1 MSCQPTHLRHQSASN
16 GVGTRLP
23 PGVHRGA
30 LAGLTGEERE
40 RAIMEH
46 HDRYRS
52 SSEPETYRNRKRSL
66 YGYHPTP
73 VGVRNVGCVP
83 DNTFASCLQKVS
95 KDTIVR
101 LLGAMGVR
109 RVSALRKQQ
118 VVERLLQ
125 EIDKLPQAIEAMLTT
140 STDSEFEGFK
150 LLMEKPDGMF
160 VFTEDDGVRID
171 GLASLEPLIWVFHC
185 KGAYHAI
192 MPQEVWGAARSVDM
206 EKIQALRDRTWQV
219 PVAAEALRE
228 FCGVASIDD
237 VIWCC
242 KELYG
247 FEPSRQDVVASLRSH
262 PLEHGDWEYGF
273 TRYFKCWPNDT
284 PFEDGYVVHWHLT
297 DAYADDI
304 AGRRT
309 NWHRCLVPYEAQA
322 PWADGEPAT
331 ADYAS
336 FQSRERSARDGLI
349 RKLLDDRK
357 RGVVPARPIL
367 DPSLAR
373 SGVSQW
379 MRSLPE
385 MVAITSWLDEH
396 VPNGKNDYEYAQDIT
411 DAFIHLRHDSP
422 DSFHML
428 QIARQHDLFAHT
440 YDSEELM
447 RLLVDLESVL
457 PSWRLNGW
465 SPRAY
470 HEWLAEMKAAATE
483 EVDRAA

>member
-83 DNTFASCLQKVS
+83 DSTFASCLQKVS

-118 VVERLLQ
+118 VVKRLLQ

-219 PVAAEALRE
+219 PVAAEVLRE

-247 FEPSRQDVVASLRSH
+247 FEPSKQDVVTSLRSH
-262 PLEHGDWEYGF
+262 SLGRSDWECGSA
-273 TRYFKCWPNDT
+273 RYYYCWPNDT
-284 PFEDGYVVHWHLT
+284 PSEDGFVVHRHLT
-297 DAYADDI
+297 DAYADDV
-304 AGRRT
+304 ARSRA
-309 NWHRCLVPYEAQA
+309 NWHRRAVPYRARVA
-322 PWADGEPAT
+322 WADGEPAT
-331 ADYAS
+331 SDYAS
-336 FQSRERSARDGLI
+336 FQSKERSARDGLI
-349 RKLLDDRK
+349 RRLLSDRSQ
-357 RGVVPARPIL
+357 GIVPAHPVFDSAL
-367 DPSLAR
+367 ASLGAPR
-373 SGVSQW
+373 WVG
-379 MRSLPE
+379 SLPE
-385 MVAITSWLDEH
+385 MVAVISWLDEH
-396 VPNGKNDYEYAQDIT
+396 VPNDKDDYEYADDIA
-411 DAFIHLRHDSP
+411 DALVYGRHDSP
-422 DSFHML
+422 NPFYML
-428 QIARQHDLFAHT
+428 QIAWQHGLFSHT
-440 YDSEELM
+440 YDSGELI

-470 HEWLAEMKAAATE
+470 HEWLAETKADATE